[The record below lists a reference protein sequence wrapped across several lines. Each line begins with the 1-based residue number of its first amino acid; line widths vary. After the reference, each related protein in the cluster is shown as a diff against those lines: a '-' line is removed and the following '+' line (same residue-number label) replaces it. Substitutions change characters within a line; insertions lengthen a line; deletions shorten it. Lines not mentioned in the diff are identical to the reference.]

1 MKRRLLAI
9 LLACTMILGLAACG
23 GGTAPKSSKAPETSK
38 AADDKSGA
46 DKAGAETKSGA
57 GQSGAE
63 NQPGA
68 DETKSGVADTAAES
82 KNGEDGQ
89 KAGNAAK
96 ANGAGAAGTKSPQ
109 DFEKFKIGVCESQS
123 NDAVV
128 LRRNYYENYIAP
140 KYNVEFVFSEQL
152 TDAEAEM
159 NFIENCV
166 DLGCKAIIGYRS
178 DDVNQMS
185 KVCQEYGLVYTVNT
199 TRTPKNEEAFK
210 TSAEFFTGVWGTEPS
225 IVAEQFKEWL
235 KKVASKD
242 GSEGFMVTSALA
254 FKGNTMHAE
263 CTQGVLAAL
272 QDLYGLKY
280 EDTIENIAAT
290 PVPLEVPNDK
300 DIKIYIYP
308 GTNSTTDGWVQGA
321 STALQTGK
329 YGVFLQAAPTFTY
342 TGVVVDEVERGF
354 DMDIKVATSASI
366 SETLVSAFNT
376 DDKFGNASLDMAT
389 VQSISFISGMG
400 FVQVYN
406 ALTGYEGLDRD
417 SNKEAAVFNAPMWA
431 LETKDQV
438 NTVAIWDNPD
448 TKSWVFDENLINA
461 ALGIYHPEL
470 TYENLVDYYNSITYD
485 YVKENMG

>member
-1 MKRRLLAI
+1 MKRRMLAMLLA
-9 LLACTMILGLAACG
+9 LTMVLGLTACG
-23 GGTAPKSSKAPETSK
+23 QGNTGK
-38 AADDKSGA
+38 AADTKGGETSATADQGA
-46 DKAGAETKSGA
+46 AGDTASVGGDTKA
-57 GQSGAE
+57 
-63 NQPGA
+63 
-68 DETKSGVADTAAES
+68 ADTGAAGES
-82 KNGEDGQ
+82 KDSKND
-89 KAGNAAK
+89 ADPSA
-96 ANGAGAAGTKSPQ
+96 AAGTKTPA
-109 DFEKFKIGVCESQS
+109 DFETFKIGVCESQS
-123 NDAVV
+123 NDSVV

-166 DLGCKAIIGYRS
+166 DLGCKAIISYRS
-178 DDVNQMS
+178 DDVNQMA
-185 KVCQEYGLVYTVNT
+185 KVCQEYGLIYTVNT
-199 TRTPKNEEAFK
+199 TRTPKNEESFT
-210 TSAEFFTGVWGTEPS
+210 TSADAFQGVWGTEPV
-225 IVAEQFKEWL
+225 IVAEQFKAWL
-235 KKVASKD
+235 KNVASED

-272 QDLYGLKY
+272 QDIYGLNY

-321 STALQTGK
+321 SAALQTGK

-366 SETLVSAFNT
+366 SDTLVSAFNT

-389 VQSISFISGMG
+389 VQSVSLISGMG

-406 ALTGYEGLDRD
+406 ALTGFGSLDRD
-417 SNKEAAVFNAPMWA
+417 NNKQAAVFNAPMWA

-438 NTVAIWDNPD
+438 NTVATWDNAENKTWVCDED
-448 TKSWVFDENLINA
+448 TINA

-470 TYENLVDYYNSITYD
+470 TYDSLVKYYNSITYD
-485 YVKENMG
+485 WVNEHMK

>member
-1 MKRRLLAI
+1 MKRRILAI
-9 LLACTMILGLAACG
+9 VLTVTMILSLAACG
-23 GGTAPKSSKAPETSK
+23 GGNGGKSTDADTLGAVGTQVKETQAKTASDESKATDS
-38 AADDKSGA
+38 AADSDTGA
-46 DKAGAETKSGA
+46 
-57 GQSGAE
+57 
-63 NQPGA
+63 
-68 DETKSGVADTAAES
+68 
-82 KNGEDGQ
+82 
-89 KAGNAAK
+89 
-96 ANGAGAAGTKSPQ
+96 AAGTKTPA

-123 NDAVV
+123 NDSVV

-140 KYNVEFVFSEQL
+140 RYNVEFVFSEQL

-166 DLGCKAIIGYRS
+166 DLGCKAIISYRS

-185 KVCQEYGLVYTVNT
+185 KVCQEYGLIYTVNT
-199 TRTPKNEEAFK
+199 TRAPKIEESFEASVDAFQ
-210 TSAEFFTGVWGTEPS
+210 GVWGTEPV
-225 IVAEQFKEWL
+225 IVAEQFKAWL
-235 KKVASKD
+235 KNVASED

-254 FKGNTMHAE
+254 FKGNTMHSE

-272 QDLYGLKY
+272 QDIYGLKY
-280 EDTIENIAAT
+280 EDTIENLAAT

-321 STALQTGK
+321 SAALQTGK

-366 SETLVSAFNT
+366 SDTLVSAFNT

-389 VQSISFISGMG
+389 VQSISLICGMG
-400 FVQVYN
+400 FAQVYN
-406 ALTGYEGLDRD
+406 ALTGYESLNRD
-417 SNKEAAVFNAPMWA
+417 NNGQAAVYNAPMWA
-431 LETKDQV
+431 LESKDQV
-438 NTVAIWDNPD
+438 NTVATWDNPD
-448 TKSWVFDENLINA
+448 SESWVFDENAVNA

-470 TYENLVDYYNSITYD
+470 TYDSLVKYYNSITYD
-485 YVKENMG
+485 WVNENMSK